1 MFPRRP
7 PDPAA
12 REINNPPT
20 EVRDPFNRL
29 EAGNGGDG
37 DEEQL
42 NEWGA
47 DDDDDLDTV
56 WYSGNMESGAF
67 LKFCFI
73 TFTLFLGGGKPLIC
87 SLANHL

>member
-7 PDPAA
+7 PDLAA

-29 EAGNGGDG
+29 AAGNDSDG

-56 WYSGNMESGAF
+56 WYSGNMVSGAL

-73 TFTLFLGGGKPLIC
+73 QFTHFF
-87 SLANHL
+87 LANL

>member
-29 EAGNGGDG
+29 ESESDSDG

-47 DDDDDLDTV
+47 DDDDDDDHDTV

-73 TFTLFLGGGKPLIC
+73 QFTHFF
-87 SLANHL
+87 LANL